1 MIDCIIKILDLTI
14 KSLVLIGIIALAVS
28 YLKILKIDHKIKERK
43 KNLNGSFGGAMEQ
56 DLKSLR
62 EERERII
69 SKIPFLK

>member
-1 MIDCIIKILDLTI
+1 MDLIIK
-14 KSLVLIGIIALAVS
+14 SFAVIGIGALVVS
-28 YLKILKIDHKIKERK
+28 YYKIIKIDHKIKERK

-56 DLKSLR
+56 DLKPLM